1 MIRLYV
7 MVSKL
12 PGMINIF
19 WIFKFQSIYGKSY
32 FPAILTYLRF
42 VCEEKGDQRL
52 GKTQIYLFC
61 KREKLFQLFK
71 SEYYSCQA

>member
-1 MIRLYV
+1 

-12 PGMINIF
+12 PRMINIF
-19 WIFKFQSIYGKSY
+19 WIFKLQSIYGWSN

-42 VCEEKGDQRL
+42 VCEAKGDQRL

-61 KREKLFQLFK
+61 KRQKLFQLSK
-71 SEYYSCQA
+71 SEYYICQA